1 LEIQGRGK
9 CTQCPVAGDANEST
23 RLGSKIHRKLWPYG
37 ARRPDSAR
45 RSSACAWNGWAGV
58 GSTCAPAATRTSGR
72 ERERSD
78 GAGGALSPGRP
89 AADPANS
96 RQEVRD
102 DAYQTGSRVT
112 TAPGQIY
119 LMTTRPQSVYRRHF
133 HFYDNACNAQAY
145 ATMHNTRI
153 VIDTLSILCGAGSMK
168 RSSVRPSVRPS
179 VCPSVRPAV
188 CPIDRQQQW
197 RVAGLLLNAPRAG
210 DIDSQQMPAR
220 SSNGIAARRPASNAG
235 SVTLTAV
242 VGGSVQTCYVCTR
255 SSDILCSVC
264 NVM

>member
-1 LEIQGRGK
+1 MESQGRGK

-23 RLGSKIHRKLWPYG
+23 RLGSKIHRKLWPCG

-45 RSSACAWNGWAGV
+45 RSSACVWNGWAGV

-72 ERERSD
+72 ER
-78 GAGGALSPGRP
+78 GATALGGALSPGRP

-112 TAPGQIY
+112 TAPGQIH

-133 HFYDNACNAQAY
+133 HFCDNACNAQAY

-168 RSSVRPSVRPS
+168 RSSVRPFVRPS
-179 VCPSVRPAV
+179 VRLSVQLSVPS
-188 CPIDRQQQW
+188 ID
-197 RVAGLLLNAPRAG
+197 
-210 DIDSQQMPAR
+210 
-220 SSNGIAARRPASNAG
+220 SSNGVWR
-235 SVTLTAV
+235 
-242 VGGSVQTCYVCTR
+242 VC
-255 SSDILCSVC
+255 C
-264 NVM
+264 